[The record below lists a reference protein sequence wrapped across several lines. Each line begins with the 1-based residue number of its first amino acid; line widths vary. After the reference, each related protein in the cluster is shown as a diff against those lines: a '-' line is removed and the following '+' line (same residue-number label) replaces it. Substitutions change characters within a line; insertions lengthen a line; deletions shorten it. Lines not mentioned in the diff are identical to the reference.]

1 MPIDKLIN
9 VLITITLFEMMVAIG
24 LSVSIKELIGVAG
37 NLRLVTRAALAN
49 YVFVPIAVL
58 ALLSLFH
65 PDPLVAAGFLI
76 VAVCPGAPY
85 GPPFTAIAKGNVSAA
100 VGLMVILAG
109 SSAVLAPAL
118 LYFLLPLMGG
128 GGTLSVDAGRILIT
142 LLMTQ
147 LLPLCIG
154 LFIRHRRPD
163 TAARLRKPF
172 TQLSKVLNL
181 LVLGFILVV
190 QFHVLSAVRPRG
202 YAGMIALLVLSLAA
216 GWLLGGR
223 ESANRKAMALATS
236 VRNVSVSLVIAT
248 GSFPG
253 TPAVTAVLVY
263 GIFQTLASALIA
275 LGWGRLSKE
284 PHP

>member
-1 MPIDKLIN
+1 MPIDRLIN
-9 VLITITLFEMMVAIG
+9 ILITITLFEMMVAIG
-24 LSVSIKELIGVAG
+24 LSVKLGEILGVAR

-49 YVFVPIAVL
+49 YILVPAAVL
-58 ALLSLFH
+58 GLLFLFR

-118 LYFLLPLMGG
+118 LYLFLHIMGG
-128 GGTLSVDAGRILIT
+128 GRTLSVDAGSILIT
-142 LLMTQ
+142 LLATQ
-147 LLPLCIG
+147 LLPLCVG
-154 LFIRHRRPD
+154 LFIRQLRPNL
-163 TAARLRKPF
+163 AEKLQKPF
-172 TQLSKVLNL
+172 TQISKVLNV
-181 LVLGFILVV
+181 LVLGFILIV

-202 YAGMIALLVLSLAA
+202 YAGMIALLILSLAS
-216 GWLLGGR
+216 GWLLGESG
-223 ESANRKAMALATS
+223 SANRKAMALVTS

-263 GIFQTLASALIA
+263 GIFQTLASAVIA
-275 LGWGRLSKE
+275 LGWGKLSRYR
-284 PHP
+284 